1 MMRRIA
7 AEQTPAGLSPA
18 DPAGTSAAQP
28 EHQPQAAAPA
38 SGAPFPAYHGY
49 RWGSAPRLRS
59 QLGVRQDPA
68 ASAATSGSPQL
79 EAPSQPSEDFANVDP
94 AVMKLVAPLLTG
106 NAIADRNIV
115 RFYEH
120 RAQLLRR
127 QQPGAV
133 VSSV

>member
-1 MMRRIA
+1 
-7 AEQTPAGLSPA
+7 
-18 DPAGTSAAQP
+18 
-28 EHQPQAAAPA
+28 
-38 SGAPFPAYHGY
+38 
-49 RWGSAPRLRS
+49 
-59 QLGVRQDPA
+59 
-68 ASAATSGSPQL
+68 
-79 EAPSQPSEDFANVDP
+79 
-94 AVMKLVAPLLTG
+94 MKLVAPLLTG